1 MKLAMKRKTLC
12 LIALLV
18 LLLIKTDAPKSRPVI
33 LLLGD
38 SVTLA
43 DYTENNFAQI
53 LQERL
58 GNRATIINAG
68 INGAKAPDVLA
79 NWDEYV
85 ALKPDCVIIYF
96 GTNDVKHIH
105 HNNES
110 WDEYVDALLKL
121 ATLAPQAILVTLHRG
136 VENPDRAYF
145 LEDVGQAASLVRNL
159 GYPVA
164 DVYPLCC
171 KESQLLDY
179 AHPNEEG
186 HQIIAD
192 TIYPLLLR
200 SLYLE

>member
-1 MKLAMKRKTLC
+1 MIHRLPLYLLTKHRIMKLAMKRKTLC

-85 ALKPDCVIIYF
+85 
-96 GTNDVKHIH
+96 
-105 HNNES
+105 
-110 WDEYVDALLKL
+110 
-121 ATLAPQAILVTLHRG
+121 
-136 VENPDRAYF
+136 
-145 LEDVGQAASLVRNL
+145 
-159 GYPVA
+159 
-164 DVYPLCC
+164 
-171 KESQLLDY
+171 
-179 AHPNEEG
+179 
-186 HQIIAD
+186 
-192 TIYPLLLR
+192 
-200 SLYLE
+200 